1 MNILVI
7 THRLPYPPRDGSRV
21 RAFHMI
27 EHLSSRHNVTVASLA
42 RSADEMEASQKLAAH
57 CQRVI
62 VERVSNVVTTFRM
75 MAYLPTSEPS
85 SMAYF
90 YDGRLA
96 RRIRQSIAENPLD
109 IIIVHCSS
117 VAQYVDSIISLPKIM
132 DYVDMDSQKWLSYS
146 RYRRFPLS
154 LGYAIEGR
162 KLAVAEVK
170 IASNFDVCTFI
181 TPAEQQLLCRH
192 NIDCDTGWFP
202 NGVDLEYFSAG
213 QAIFDADQICFL
225 GRMDYYPNQQA
236 MVEFCAEVLP
246 RVRARRPAAT
256 LTIVGADPSASVRR
270 LASLPGVVVTGTV
283 ADVRPWVRRAA
294 LTVAPLKIARGTQNK
309 ILESWAMGVPVVASS
324 QAAGGIDAVPGA
336 HLLVADEP
344 QVFADAVVSLLENPD
359 ERRRLSEAGRTR
371 IEASYTWSAAMRKLD
386 SYIATALERH
396 AKRRGVAHAWSAN
409 R

>member
-1 MNILVI
+1 
-7 THRLPYPPRDGSRV
+7 
-21 RAFHMI
+21 MI

-42 RSADEMEASQKLAAH
+42 RSAEEMEASQELAAH
-57 CQRVI
+57 CQRII
-62 VERVSNVVTTFRM
+62 VERVSNVVTTLRM

-90 YDGRLA
+90 YDRRLA
-96 RRIRQSIAENPLD
+96 RRIRQVIAEDPLD

-117 VAQYVDSIISLPKIM
+117 VAKYVEDIMSLPKLM

-146 RYRRFPLS
+146 RYRSFPLS

-162 KLAVAEVK
+162 KLAVAEK
-170 IASNFDVCTFI
+170 NIANKFDVCTVI
-181 TPAEQQLLCRH
+181 NPVEQKLLC
-192 NIDCDTGWFP
+192 NNKIDCITGWFP
-202 NGVDLEYFSAG
+202 NGVDLKYFS
-213 QAIFDADQICFL
+213 QDRMNCDTDQICFL

-246 RVRARRPAAT
+246 RVRARRPALA
-256 LTIVGADPSASVRR
+256 LSIVGADPSAAVRR

-324 QAAGGIDAVPGA
+324 QAASGIDAVPGA

-344 QVFADAVVSLLENPD
+344 QAFADAVVSLLENPD
-359 ERRRLSEAGRTR
+359 ERRRLSEAGRAR
-371 IEASYTWSAAMRKLD
+371 IEATYTWSAAMRKLD
-386 SYIATALERH
+386 SYVATALERH
-396 AKRRGVAHAWSAN
+396 AERRGLADARSAN